1 MIWHKIK
8 RMISLR
14 VTLPY
19 PVTSH
24 SQESHILYGEKLKQ
38 RATLTSLPLSQRAP
52 QNERAL
58 PPLAKIFAE
67 NSAPSSY
74 I

>member
-1 MIWHKIK
+1 MNILAKSSYKPLTW
-8 RMISLR
+8 
-14 VTLPY
+14 
-19 PVTSH
+19 
-24 SQESHILYGEKLKQ
+24 SQILDGKKLKQ
-38 RATLTSLPLSQRAP
+38 RASHTSLPLSPWAL

-58 PPLAKIFAE
+58 PPLAKELAE